1 MMQYTRAKAMRSE
14 LMPALK
20 SFQKRGNYMYKD
32 TKTTKSVVK
41 SIWDKPIT
49 KVAAFRWCP
58 SPNKAG
64 KFLGKTSY
72 QSTDRNKG
80 RDLSQDIR
88 SPRNTRF
95 LAKNDK

>member
-32 TKTTKSVVK
+32 DKSTKSIVK

-49 KVAAFRWCP
+49 K
-58 SPNKAG
+58 
-64 KFLGKTSY
+64 
-72 QSTDRNKG
+72 
-80 RDLSQDIR
+80 
-88 SPRNTRF
+88 
-95 LAKNDK
+95 